1 MPTRYFELY
10 LMVVQKGLR
19 PRGKESARGREGVGR
34 EERVEGVGREE
45 ERGGGAIKLLVIRI
59 ESYLTGGVEN
69 LGLTRDD

>member
-34 EERVEGVGREE
+34 EE
-45 ERGGGAIKLLVIRI
+45 ERGGGG
-59 ESYLTGGVEN
+59 EGGGE
-69 LGLTRDD
+69 GRRCD